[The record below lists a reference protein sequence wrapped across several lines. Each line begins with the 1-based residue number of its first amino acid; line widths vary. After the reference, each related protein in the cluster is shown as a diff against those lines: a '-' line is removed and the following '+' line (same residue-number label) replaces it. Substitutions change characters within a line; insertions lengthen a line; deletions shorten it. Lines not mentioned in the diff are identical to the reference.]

1 MDRDTLI
8 AEIVA
13 KLRELSDDIIHHL
26 HRIIMRL

>member
-13 KLRELSDDIIHHL
+13 KLCELPDDLIRLL
-26 HRIIMRL
+26 HRIVMRL

>member
-13 KLRELSDDIIHHL
+13 KLRELPDDLIRLL
-26 HRIIMRL
+26 HRIVMRL